1 MSAAFIAAN
10 RCRYVPGPEGHY
22 ESWFQRAN
30 HPGRPLALWLRYTL
44 FQPPGRPDDAVGEVW
59 AIYFDGERQR
69 IHAAK
74 QRVPLAEC
82 TLGSETLT
90 IGPSTLSRTAITG
103 YAAPS
108 SNAIGAA
115 PRDGARRRTSDSGR
129 DGTAVDGCGGRSG
142 IGRDGTI
149 VGGYGGTSGGTD
161 DGMSGGANGGAREGM
176 SGGVSGGVGGA
187 LGWALEVGGGAAP
200 LLLLP
205 RGLYETRLPAAKA
218 LVTVPDARFTGAIEV
233 DGRRVDVQNWRG
245 SLNHNWGRRHTDHYA
260 WGQVAGFDN
269 APDVFLECATA
280 RLRFGGIWTPAMTLV
295 VLRIGSEELRLN
307 NPLRALRTKATLDGF
322 DWRIEAEQDGLRLS
336 IRIHAQKEAFAG
348 LRYDNP
354 GRPQKICLNSKLAA
368 CELTLRRRDQATQH
382 YRSAHGAAFEI
393 LTDGETCGVPI
404 LL

>member
-1 MSAAFIAAN
+1 MSAAFVAAN

-69 IHAAK
+69 IHAAR

-90 IGPSTLSRTAITG
+90 IGSSTLSRTAITG
-103 YAAPS
+103 NAAPS
-108 SNAIGAA
+108 SDAIGAGPSRFA
-115 PRDGARRRTSDSGR
+115 PRDGARRRTS
-129 DGTAVDGCGGRSG
+129 
-142 IGRDGTI
+142 
-149 VGGYGGTSGGTD
+149 GGTD
-161 DGMSGGANGGAREGM
+161 DGTSGGANGGAREGM

-218 LVTVPDARFTGAIEV
+218 LVTVPDALFTGTIDL

-307 NPLRALRTKATLDGF
+307 SALRALRTKATLNGF

-336 IRIHAQKEAFAG
+336 IRIHAPQESFAG

>member
-69 IHAAK
+69 IHAAR
-74 QRVPLAEC
+74 QSVPLAEC

-90 IGPSTLSRTAITG
+90 IGSSTLSRTAITG
-103 YAAPS
+103 SAAPS
-108 SNAIGAA
+108 SDAIGADPSRFA
-115 PRDGARRRTSDSGR
+115 PRDGARRRTS
-129 DGTAVDGCGGRSG
+129 
-142 IGRDGTI
+142 
-149 VGGYGGTSGGTD
+149 GGTD
-161 DGMSGGANGGAREGM
+161 DGTSGGANGGAREGM
-176 SGGVSGGVGGA
+176 SGGVSGGVDGA

-218 LVTVPDARFTGAIEV
+218 LVTVPDALFTGSIEV

-280 RLRFGGIWTPAMTLV
+280 RLCFGGIWTPAMTLV

-307 NPLRALRTKATLDGF
+307 SPLRALRTKATLDGF